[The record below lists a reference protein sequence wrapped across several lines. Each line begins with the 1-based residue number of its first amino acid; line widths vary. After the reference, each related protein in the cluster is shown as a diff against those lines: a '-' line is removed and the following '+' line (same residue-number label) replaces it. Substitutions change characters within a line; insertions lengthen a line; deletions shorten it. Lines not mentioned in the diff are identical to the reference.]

1 MNSPEV
7 PEGFETGMAFDDESI
22 PLWVRIQEAERML
35 YVAMKEAKV
44 RGLKWAQLEAH
55 YYSMKAEETLL
66 LHEQGHTAT
75 NIANII
81 KGQPKTNE
89 ALERMHEAEVLYDN
103 AKEAINVYKII
114 ARILNDEQQREFEQA
129 YRTT

>member
-1 MNSPEV
+1 MNSPEI
-7 PEGFETGMAFDDESI
+7 PDGFDTGMAFDDESI

-55 YYSMKAEETLL
+55 YYSVKAEETLL

-89 ALERMHEAEVLYDN
+89 ALEQMHEAEVLYDN

-114 ARILNDEQQREFEQA
+114 ARILNDEQQREWEQA
-129 YRTT
+129 RRTT

>member
-1 MNSPEV
+1 MNSPEI
-7 PEGFETGMAFDDESI
+7 PDGFDTGMAFDDESI

-35 YVAMKEAKV
+35 YVAMKEAKA

-55 YYSMKAEETLL
+55 YYSCKADETLA
-66 LHEQGHTAT
+66 LHEAGHTAT

-81 KGQPKTNE
+81 KGQPKTNK
-89 ALERMHEAEVLYDN
+89 ALEQMREAEVLYDN
-103 AKEAINVYKII
+103 AKEAINAYKLI

-129 YRTT
+129 RRTT

>member
-129 YRTT
+129 RRTT

>member
-129 YRTT
+129 RRLA